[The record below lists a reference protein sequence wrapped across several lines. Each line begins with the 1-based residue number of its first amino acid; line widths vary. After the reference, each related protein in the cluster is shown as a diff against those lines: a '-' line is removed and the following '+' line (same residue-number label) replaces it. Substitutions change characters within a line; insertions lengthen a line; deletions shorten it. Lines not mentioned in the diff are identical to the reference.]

1 MKSLSKWKAIQR
13 VKTLFFELVLS
24 NLHRV
29 NAVEWAIRTFK
40 NHFIAILCRV
50 HPDFLLFLW
59 YKLLLQAELTLNLI
73 CPCRFN
79 PKLSAHEL
87 LEDSFSHNRTPLA
100 PLDSKIIAH
109 DTPQQRTSWAPHGH
123 YGWLVRLV
131 IDHYRFF
138 TAHNPKT
145 RKSSIVNTFHWTEY
159 NQFSCPK
166 ITAEEQIV
174 TSAKDLT
181 QAIKTKT
188 FLHLPDKT

>member
-1 MKSLSKWKAIQR
+1 
-13 VKTLFFELVLS
+13 
-24 NLHRV
+24 
-29 NAVEWAIRTFK
+29 
-40 NHFIAILCRV
+40 
-50 HPDFLLFLW
+50 LFLW

-174 TSAKDLT
+174 TAAKDIT

-188 FLHLPDKT
+188 FLHLPDKSLQSNVEKLCTIFQEATDNIITKKLSPLKSEPPPSQEKITTH